1 MTAPLD
7 SGQHLTEAER
17 QGAADGSLPEPRRR
31 RVAEH
36 LAACPACDAD
46 VARLGRVVT
55 LARASGPLTAPLDA
69 LWPDIRARIERDK
82 VVALVPPT
90 PAPRRAPRWRW
101 ASGIGAAGLAAAAG
115 LAMVLRANRPAPIDG
130 SAPAGSSGDAAF
142 VSAETD
148 SSRAYEQQVQAL
160 LDEMALRRAM
170 LRPDVAARM
179 DHDVRVIDAAI
190 AELQDALRHD
200 PNNAALRQLLA
211 ASYRQKRD
219 LLKRVANAS

>member
-1 MTAPLD
+1 MGVRA
-7 SGQHLTEAER
+7 
-17 QGAADGSLPEPRRR
+17 RR

-36 LAACPACDAD
+36 LAACGECDAD
-46 VARLGRVVT
+46 VARLRRVVT
-55 LARASGPLTAPLDA
+55 LARASEPLATPLDE
-69 LWPDIRARIERDK
+69 LWPDIRARIERSK
-82 VVALVPPT
+82 VVALVPPARGT
-90 PAPRRAPRWRW
+90 SPRRTPRWWW
-101 ASGIGAAGLAAAAG
+101 ASGIGAAGLAAAVG
-115 LAMVLRANRPAPIDG
+115 LAMVLRANRPAPIDR
-130 SAPAGSSGDAAF
+130 SAPGGSSGDAAF
-142 VSAETD
+142 VSAEAD